1 MMKVQLPQRFAALAY
16 GVIQSAITTAV
27 ATTVAAFKGGPTG
40 YAAITYWVS
49 CWTVAWLA
57 MLPIVI
63 LVSPVI
69 QKVILRF
76 MQPRF

>member
-1 MMKVQLPQRFAALAY
+1 MTKVRLPQRFAPLAY

-27 ATTVAAFKGGPTG
+27 ATMVAAFTGGPAG

-63 LVSPVI
+63 LVSPLI
-69 QKVILRF
+69 QKVILQF
-76 MQPRF
+76 TQPRF